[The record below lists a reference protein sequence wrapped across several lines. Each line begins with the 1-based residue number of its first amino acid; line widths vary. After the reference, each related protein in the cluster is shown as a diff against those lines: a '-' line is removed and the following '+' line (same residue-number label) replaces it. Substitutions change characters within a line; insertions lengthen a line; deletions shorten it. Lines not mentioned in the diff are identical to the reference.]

1 MSYAQKNKLLN
12 KQLPSYAGFLVLLFA
27 LVITV
32 ILSGNTFVFVSKAT
46 VGSEPKNIQ
55 VSNLSDTSFSVSY
68 TTDTSVVGT
77 ISYGIDPATPGIAL
91 DDRDEQTG
99 HSIEH
104 QVHFITIKNL
114 KPTTRYY
121 YVIDSGSQKAENN
134 GSPYEITT
142 AATLANRQT
151 GQPTVSGTVSLNDGS
166 SPSEGIITVS
176 TDNSA
181 PLAALIGTDGSYNI
195 PLSQLRDTTGSTL
208 AALTSE
214 TVLNLQVQTP
224 TEQSTA
230 HVLLNQAEHVPT
242 IVLSQNYDFTLNSA
256 GQSVVSALSASQSA
270 AAFPVLAT
278 PAPVSSPEIDSP
290 KEAQAFSDQQPLFD
304 GRALPNTEVDITIQS
319 NNEIDVKLQSDTSG
333 SWQYRP
339 AMTLAPGQHTITIQS
354 VNASGIMQT
363 ITNHFTVYASGSKF
377 TEPSVS
383 PVAPTPQPTVIPTP
397 TVLPTATPTPPPST
411 PTVNTTPAPTS
422 APVPKTGSSALVIG
436 MVTAAGAIGIGALL
450 IFLSIV

>member
-1 MSYAQKNKLLN
+1 MSYARKNKLLN
-12 KQLPSYAGFLVLLFA
+12 RQLPSYTGFLVLIFA

-46 VGSEPKNIQ
+46 LGSEPKNIQ
-55 VSNLSDTSFSVSY
+55 VSNLSDTSFTISY
-68 TTDTSVVGT
+68 TTDTNVVGT
-77 ISYGIDPATPGIAL
+77 ISYGVDPATPGIAL
-91 DDRDEQTG
+91 DVRDEQTG
-99 HSIEH
+99 HSLEH

-114 KPTTRYY
+114 QPSTKYY

-142 AATLANRQT
+142 TAPLPNQQT
-151 GQPTVSGTVSLNDGS
+151 NQPTVSGTVSLNDGS
-166 SPSEGIITVS
+166 SPSEGIVTVS
-176 TDNSA
+176 TNNSRQ
-181 PLAALIGTDGSYNI
+181 LAALINADGSYSI

-208 AALTSE
+208 AALTPK
-214 TVLNLQVQTP
+214 TVLNLQIQTP
-224 TEQSTA
+224 TEQSSA
-230 HVLLNQAEHVPT
+230 HVLLSQANHIPM

-256 GQSVVSALSASQSA
+256 EQSTVSALSASQS

-290 KEAQAFSDQQPLFD
+290 KEAQTFSDQQPLFD
-304 GRALPNTEVDITIQS
+304 GRALPHTEVDITIQS
-319 NNEIDVKLQSDTSG
+319 ANEIDVKLQSDGSG

-363 ITNHFTVYASGSKF
+363 ISNHFTVYASGSKF

-383 PVAPTPQPTVIPTP
+383 PVAPTPQPTSIPTP
-397 TVLPTATPTPPPST
+397 TVAPTAIPTPPPAT
-411 PTVNTTPAPTS
+411 PTVNTTPAPTKT
-422 APVPKTGSSALVIG
+422 PVPNTGSSALVVG
-436 MVTAAGAIGIGALL
+436 MITAVGAIGIGALL